1 MTHTRGIG
9 STTRRALLLALTTA
23 VATARVHDVSAP
35 LFEVVCCNPALDS
48 DPASTSASA
57 SAASSADSRARF
69 SAIYRSSHWTS
80 AGGGSGEGSDPVAAR
95 GARRALLQVLRD
107 PALRVRSLVDVGCGS
122 LAWLPAV
129 LDARDAAAAADAAA
143 ELARAAAQSAADA
156 AEALLGG
163 GGGGDDS
170 GVSARTPS
178 RSVTFE
184 PLVYHGVDV
193 VPELVEAHA
202 RRFGAGAGAE
212 ARPAWSFSSGDA
224 AAAAF
229 ADSGIPTGADLLMS
243 RDALQHLPLAHA
255 ARALE
260 NMATSGARLLLLGS
274 YRVRGFNC
282 DMATPGFFH
291 WIDLRKAPFLLRP
304 RAVFEEGFEAKQL
317 LLFDGDE
324 LRRVDWAAMRARVA
338 AHTSSDAF
346 RAALSRNGCGE
357 PPPLFAEG
365 DAAAAGDADAGA
377 GAGAG

>member
-1 MTHTRGIG
+1 
-9 STTRRALLLALTTA
+9 
-23 VATARVHDVSAP
+23 
-35 LFEVVCCNPALDS
+35 
-48 DPASTSASA
+48 
-57 SAASSADSRARF
+57 
-69 SAIYRSSHWTS
+69 
-80 AGGGSGEGSDPVAAR
+80 
-95 GARRALLQVLRD
+95 
-107 PALRVRSLVDVGCGS
+107 
-122 LAWLPAV
+122 
-129 LDARDAAAAADAAA
+129 
-143 ELARAAAQSAADA
+143 
-156 AEALLGG
+156 
-163 GGGGDDS
+163 
-170 GVSARTPS
+170 
-178 RSVTFE
+178 
-184 PLVYHGVDV
+184 

-260 NMATSGARLLLLGS
+260 NMAASGARLLLLGS

-291 WIDLRKAPFLLRP
+291 WIDLRK
-304 RAVFEEGFEAKQL
+304 EGFEAKQL

-357 PPPLFAEG
+357 PPPLFAE
-365 DAAAAGDADAGA
+365 DAAAAGDADAGD